1 MSRDTTTITE
11 IPRHNNPYPTDGIS
25 RGSDGIAH
33 YDGLPSSLLEMLHN
47 HVTSTPDVEAV
58 VEIGGARLTY
68 QALWDA
74 SARVAGGL
82 LNEGLS
88 RGDRVAVRYRAGV
101 AWTLAFWG
109 TLMAGGVPV
118 AVNIRSAQPEIDF
131 VLTDAG
137 TTVDLAA
144 DTLLPDGNP
153 PTSIDFAGPDDIA
166 AMFYTSGTTGTP
178 KGVPTTHRAFLSN
191 AATMIRCLGIPR
203 DLGVH
208 LRTLISVP
216 LFHVTGCNS
225 QLLTAAYVGGT
236 SVILPALDLPTT
248 IASLPQE
255 RISFM
260 VTVPAVYALLLR
272 HPQFADV
279 DLSSVRWV
287 GYGGSA
293 IAPTLVTALKEAFS
307 RATVFNGY
315 GMTETA
321 SLLTALPDA
330 DAVEHAD
337 SVGYAV
343 PVVDLAI
350 DPIGNNPH
358 LGELLARGPNVMAR
372 YWNRPDATAD
382 AFTHGWLRTGDVVL
396 LDQAGRISIVD
407 RIKDIII
414 RGGENVSSLEVEN
427 ALAAGPGVAE
437 AAVLGL
443 PDDVMGEKVG
453 AVVVGTDD
461 GDVDVVA
468 LVKHCQDH
476 LADFKVPQYVA
487 VVPGP
492 LPRNAGGKILKAQLR
507 QEVQW
512 GRPLR

>member
-1 MSRDTTTITE
+1 MSADPTTFTE
-11 IPRHNNPYPTDGIS
+11 IPRHNNPFATDGIS
-25 RGSDGIAH
+25 RDSDGIAQ
-33 YDGLPSSLLEMLHN
+33 YDGLPSSLLEMLHH
-47 HVTSTPDVEAV
+47 HVESTPEVEAV

-68 QALWDA
+68 RELWDA

-82 LNEGLS
+82 LNNGLS
-88 RGDRVAVRYRAGV
+88 RGDRVAIRYRAGV
-101 AWTLAFWG
+101 SWTLAFWG

-118 AVNIRSAQPEIDF
+118 AVNIRSAQPEINF
-131 VLTDAG
+131 VLTDTGA
-137 TTVDLAA
+137 TVDLAA
-144 DTLLPDGNP
+144 DSPLPDGDP
-153 PTSIDFAGPDDIA
+153 PPSIDFGGRDDTA
-166 AMFYTSGTTGTP
+166 AMFYTSGTTGAP
-178 KGVPTTHRAFLSN
+178 KGVPTTHGAFLSN
-191 AATMIRCLGIPR
+191 AETMIRCLGIPR

-236 SVILPALDLPTT
+236 SVIMPALDLPAA
-248 IASLPQE
+248 IASLPHE

-272 HPQFADV
+272 NPQFAEA

-293 IAPTLVTALKEAFS
+293 IAPSLVTALKEAFS

-321 SLLTALPDA
+321 SLITVLPDH

-337 SVGYAV
+337 SVGFAV

-350 DPIGNNPH
+350 DPIGNNPN
-358 LGELLARGPNVMAR
+358 LGELLARGPNVMTG

-382 AFTHGWLRTGDVVL
+382 AFSHGWLRTGDVVL
-396 LDQAGRISIVD
+396 FDQAGRISIVD

-437 AAVLGL
+437 AAVLGV

-453 AVVVGTDD
+453 AVVVAID
-461 GDVDVVA
+461 GGDLDVAA
-468 LVKHCQDH
+468 LIKHCRDL

-507 QEVQW
+507 HEVEW
-512 GRPLR
+512 GEPLR